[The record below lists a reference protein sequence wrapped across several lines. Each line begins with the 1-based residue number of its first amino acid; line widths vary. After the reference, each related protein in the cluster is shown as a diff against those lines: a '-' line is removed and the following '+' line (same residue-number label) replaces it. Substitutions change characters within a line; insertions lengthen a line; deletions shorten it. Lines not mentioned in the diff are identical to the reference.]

1 MVMWRGEPARCFPGE
16 KSCHSGYTRTMP
28 GRSRLLIVAG
38 LVLLAACAPVPA
50 EDSAQIGPNAIMAD
64 SAAAQCRAAGGVVE
78 RRGRLQAELCV
89 KPFADAGKSCTD
101 GDQCAGDCV
110 MEAAGQ
116 DGAQVA
122 GQCQADDRPFGCF
135 AKVEDGRATG
145 GICID

>member
-1 MVMWRGEPARCFPGE
+1 MRI
-16 KSCHSGYTRTMP
+16 
-28 GRSRLLIVAG
+28 LLLAG
-38 LVLLAACAPVPA
+38 LAALAACAPVPA
-50 EDSAQIGPNAIMAD
+50 EEPSAIGPNSVMAA
-64 SAAAQCRAAGGVVE
+64 SAAADCRTGGGTVE
-78 RRGRLQAELCV
+78 RRGRMQAELCV
-89 KPFADAGKSCTD
+89 KPFADAGQSCTD

-110 MEAAGQ
+110 TEAAGQ

>member
-1 MVMWRGEPARCFPGE
+1 MMRILVA
-16 KSCHSGYTRTMP
+16 
-28 GRSRLLIVAG
+28 AG
-38 LVLLAACAPVPA
+38 LAALVACAPVPA
-50 EDSAQIGPNAIMAD
+50 EQTTPIGPNSAMATD
-64 SAAAQCRAAGGVVE
+64 AAAQCRAGGGSVE

-89 KPFADAGKSCTD
+89 QPFADAGKTCTD

-110 MEAAGQ
+110 TKTVE
-116 DGAQVA
+116 DGAQAA